1 MIPIE
6 CLLNAYLTQL
16 SYRDTI
22 TASGAGHPLFR
33 GYLGKLPLSHFSRDI
48 DAHAKSSYQLDKQLS
63 WDNEKLQAT
72 QLREGTDN
80 NPEKTPKQRK
90 DLEYEF

>member
-1 MIPIE
+1 MSPQCIFNTIE
-6 CLLNAYLTQL
+6 LQRHYNSKWGWSSL
-16 SYRDTI
+16 
-22 TASGAGHPLFR
+22 LFR